1 MNPAVPA
8 LALVAC
14 YAVAVVGLQL
24 VRAPSPAARR
34 MTGVA
39 ESDEATRV
47 AVLGRLMEA
56 LSRRL
61 ARRTLRL
68 LGRRRMALV
77 RHRIDAA
84 GRPTTLEGYAGRK
97 GAWTV
102 MAAGAGLA
110 LSAAGGSA
118 VLVVAF
124 GVLGWLMPDFALA
137 RQARS
142 RQARIQRDLPDFL
155 DILQVIVAS
164 GAGFRTG
171 LARVADAL
179 GGPLAEEIMLTL
191 RQMDL
196 GSPRREALS
205 ELRSR
210 NDSETLVT
218 FVTALLQAEEL
229 GSPLADT
236 LADIAVDLRR
246 EFQQD
251 ARRRAAQAA
260 PRIGLLVTTLIVPG
274 ALVLIIVALYIA
286 SGVNLGELFG

>member
-1 MNPAVPA
+1 MNPALPA
-8 LALVAC
+8 LTLVAC

-24 VRAPSPAARR
+24 VRTPSPAARR
-34 MTGVA
+34 LTGAA
-39 ESDEATRV
+39 EPDEAMRV
-47 AVLGRLMEA
+47 ALLGRLMEG

-61 ARRTLRL
+61 ARRTVRL
-68 LGRRRMALV
+68 LGRRRIARV

-84 GRPTTLEGYAGRK
+84 GRPMTLEGYAGRK

-102 MAAGAGLA
+102 VGAGAGLA
-110 LSAAGGSA
+110 LSAVGGA
-118 VLVVAF
+118 VVLGAAF
-124 GVLGWLMPDFALA
+124 GVLGWLLPDFALA
-137 RQARS
+137 RQAGR

-179 GGPLAEEIMLTL
+179 GGPLAEEVMLAL

-196 GSPRREALS
+196 GAPRREALD

-210 NDSETLVT
+210 NESESLVT

-229 GSPLADT
+229 GSSLADT
-236 LADIAVDLRR
+236 LADIAVDMRR

-251 ARRRAAQAA
+251 ARRHAAQAA
-260 PRIGLLVTTLIVPG
+260 PRIGLVVTTLIVPG
-274 ALVLIIVALYIA
+274 ALVLIVVALFVA
-286 SGVNLGELFG
+286 SDVNLGDLLG